1 MGRMTDRV
9 SIVSGAGGSIGLASA
24 KLLAAEGSSVML
36 VDNRDD
42 ELAAA
47 LAALGG
53 ESDTVAAVQAD
64 VANEEDAQNYID
76 RTLAKWGRLDTLFCN
91 AGISGDNKPIAD
103 FPIDTFDAVLRVNV
117 RGPFLACKFASPHMG
132 EGGSIIITS
141 SIMGVQANPNS
152 AAYATSKHAVIG
164 LMRTI
169 AKEVGP
175 RGIRCNVIAP
185 GPVDNEF
192 QTEIEDRMSKVIGA
206 NATEMLN
213 QRIPLRRHARA
224 EEIAQTVLFLASDMS
239 SFSTGAVFMA
249 DGGMAG

>member
-1 MGRMTDRV
+1 MTDRV

-24 KLLAAEGSSVML
+24 KLLAAEGGSVML

-64 VANEEDAQNYID
+64 VANEEDAQNYIG

-103 FPIDTFDAVLRVNV
+103 FPIDTFDAVLRVNI

-239 SFSTGAVFMA
+239 SFSTGAVFMD

>member
-1 MGRMTDRV
+1 
-9 SIVSGAGGSIGLASA
+9 
-24 KLLAAEGSSVML
+24 
-36 VDNRDD
+36 
-42 ELAAA
+42 
-47 LAALGG
+47 
-53 ESDTVAAVQAD
+53 
-64 VANEEDAQNYID
+64 
-76 RTLAKWGRLDTLFCN
+76 
-91 AGISGDNKPIAD
+91 
-103 FPIDTFDAVLRVNV
+103 
-117 RGPFLACKFASPHMG
+117 
-132 EGGSIIITS
+132 
-141 SIMGVQANPNS
+141 MGVQANPNS

>member
-24 KLLAAEGSSVML
+24 KLLAAEGGSVML
-36 VDNRDD
+36 VDNRADD
-42 ELAAA
+42 LAAA

-53 ESDTVAAVQAD
+53 ESDTIAAVQAD
-64 VANEEDAQNYID
+64 VANEDDAQNYID
-76 RTLAKWGRLDTLFCN
+76 QTLVKWGRLDTLFCN
-91 AGISGDNKPIAD
+91 AGISGDNQPIAD
-103 FPIDTFDAVLRVNV
+103 FPIDVFDAVMRVNI

-152 AAYATSKHAVIG
+152 AAYATSKHAVVG

-185 GPVDNEF
+185 GPVDNAF
-192 QTEIEDRMSKVIGA
+192 QTAIEDRMSKVIGA

-213 QRIPLRRHARA
+213 QRIPLRRHAQA

>member
-9 SIVSGAGGSIGLASA
+9 SIVTGAGGSIGLASA
-24 KLLAAEGSSVML
+24 KLLAAEGGSVML
-36 VDNRDD
+36 VDNREDD
-42 ELAAA
+42 LAAA
-47 LAALGG
+47 LVALGG
-53 ESDTVAAVQAD
+53 ESDTVAAIQAD
-64 VANEEDAQNYID
+64 VANEEDTRNYID
-76 RTLAKWGRLDTLFCN
+76 QTLAKWGRLDTLFCN

-103 FPIDTFDAVLRVNV
+103 FPIDVFDAVMRVNI

-152 AAYATSKHAVIG
+152 AAYATSKHAVVG

-175 RGIRCNVIAP
+175 RGIRCNIIAP

-192 QTEIEDRMSKVIGA
+192 QTAIEDRMSKVIGA

-213 QRIPLRRHARA
+213 QRIPLRRHAQA
-224 EEIAQTVLFLASDMS
+224 AEIAQTVLFLASDMS

>member
-9 SIVSGAGGSIGLASA
+9 AIVTGAGGSIGLASA
-24 KLLAAEGSSVML
+24 KLLASEGAKVLL
-36 VDNRDD
+36 VDNRADD
-42 ELAAA
+42 LAMA
-47 LAALGG
+47 LDALGG
-53 ESDTVAAVQAD
+53 ASENVDAAQAD
-64 VANEEDAQNYID
+64 VGDEADTRNYID
-76 RTLAKWGRLDTLFCN
+76 QAIAKWGRLDTLFCN

-103 FPIDTFDAVLRVNV
+103 FPIEIFDAVLRVNV
-117 RGPFLACKFASPHMG
+117 RGPFLACKFALPHMDA
-132 EGGSIIITS
+132 GGSIIITS

-152 AAYATSKHAVIG
+152 AAYATSKHAVVG

-169 AKEVGP
+169 AKEIGP

-185 GPVDNEF
+185 GPIDNDF
-192 QTEIEDRMSKVIGA
+192 QLAIEDRMSKVTGT

-213 QRIPLRRHARA
+213 QRIPLRRHGQAD
-224 EEIAQTVLFLASDMS
+224 EIAQTVLFLASDMS